1 MTIMQFYYH
10 IENLLS
16 VFSLSFCLYNLINYI
31 LNLNEYI
38 VMEYYSISCI
48 NYCSFVNIYKCF
60 IPKERTM
67 FGDEF

>member
-1 MTIMQFYYH
+1 MD
-10 IENLLS
+10 
-16 VFSLSFCLYNLINYI
+16 
-31 LNLNEYI
+31 
-38 VMEYYSISCI
+38 YYSISCI

>member
-1 MTIMQFYYH
+1 
-10 IENLLS
+10 
-16 VFSLSFCLYNLINYI
+16 
-31 LNLNEYI
+31 
-38 VMEYYSISCI
+38 MEYYNIACI